1 MPDDPPAH
9 RFHPPLRDVDTAW
22 AMSHENVEILLE
34 ASKAASAGATVEER
48 ESFLS
53 ILDPDIEWVANAGG
67 PLDLQGEFHG
77 IDQAREY
84 YARWA
89 SAWEEWDWEI
99 EKVRAHGDV
108 VVTQTWLTG
117 RGRGSG
123 MTLDMRIGQIWKF
136 RGAKVVRYEAHP
148 SWEQALEY
156 AGLRQ
161 PELSGEEADPPGA
174 SPSDP
179 RRSRNLGT

>member
-1 MPDDPPAH
+1 
-9 RFHPPLRDVDTAW
+9 
-22 AMSHENVEILLE
+22 MSEENIEILLR

-53 ILDPDIEWVANAGG
+53 ILDSAIEWVARAAG

-99 EKVRAHGDV
+99 EKVRAVGDV

-123 MTLDMRIGQIWKF
+123 MTMDMRIGQVWKF
-136 RGAKVVRYEAHP
+136 RDAKVVRYEAHP
-148 SWEQALEY
+148 SWKQALEA
-156 AGLRQ
+156 AGL
-161 PELSGEEADPPGA
+161 EE
-174 SPSDP
+174 
-179 RRSRNLGT
+179 

>member
-1 MPDDPPAH
+1 
-9 RFHPPLRDVDTAW
+9 
-22 AMSHENVEILLE
+22 MSHENVEILLE

-99 EKVRAHGDV
+99 EKVRADGDV

-161 PELSGEEADPPGA
+161 PELSGEDADPPGA